1 MRAAEGNRLCRIVT
15 FLAALAPLMAAYS
28 ARAQGPPS
36 NPQAPPARTG
46 PLAPAGPAGAV
57 VPPVLAGSGAA
68 AACAPRL
75 RVDAMT
81 ESLAILAA
89 GGHAG
94 PPWQHRAVPGPGVY
108 RKSACRGP
116 APVRP
121 LLFRR

>member
-1 MRAAEGNRLCRIVT
+1 MTTRSGESLARNPAARFPVVPAPRA
-15 FLAALAPLMAAYS
+15 
-28 ARAQGPPS
+28 GPR
-36 NPQAPPARTG
+36 APPAPAG
-46 PLAPAGPAGAV
+46 LPAPAV
-57 VPPVLAGSGAA
+57 SGAA